1 LFGFTA
7 KLQLGDAEER
17 RAMPLI
23 PDTAVLQKKLAEL
36 PLACTQQAIPFYATA
51 LRQGVFLS

>member
-1 LFGFTA
+1 
-7 KLQLGDAEER
+7 
-17 RAMPLI
+17 MPLI